1 MSQKSGPKDHKDW
14 RIYSKPGLIT
24 VCQAECG
31 SKVTTAH
38 PKKCIKMC
46 TMHHVVLVCKVLH
59 LDDLWIYR
67 CCDCFDPHSLK
78 HTHTQS
84 SASCSMPWF
93 WNPLTHSKKNYADY
107 VSLCNAYRSYTK
119 LPRSPML
126 RKNQPKSATSESEVQ
141 LFSWLL
147 VPDDLHNGW
156 LGGIGFSSPKGFN
169 ETGPR
174 WHSYKQSQR
183 TPHQNSRRNQQKF
196 QYFHVFPIK
205 QHVG

>member
-1 MSQKSGPKDHKDW
+1 MLRLFWPTFTQ
-14 RIYSKPGLIT
+14 R
-24 VCQAECG
+24 
-31 SKVTTAH
+31 
-38 PKKCIKMC
+38 
-46 TMHHVVLVCKVLH
+46 
-59 LDDLWIYR
+59 
-67 CCDCFDPHSLK
+67 
-78 HTHTQS
+78 HTHTKS
-84 SASCSMPWF
+84 SACCSMPWF
-93 WNPLTHSKKNYADY
+93 WNPMRHSKKNYADY

-126 RKNQPKSATSESEVQ
+126 RKSQPKSATSESEVQ

-183 TPHQNSRRNQQKF
+183 TSHQNSRRNQQNFSISMYFPSNNMLGRRGGLAQKF
-196 QYFHVFPIK
+196 LTLLHWAILPVRMREARWLL
-205 QHVG
+205 GAGRLGWGAGC